1 MKELIKKILNEQLGS
16 QTGAK
21 VCAVICDPK
30 PNQTP
35 VGEHCDGWF
44 IKICH
49 TWNTGCQ
56 TPEVGDYMVSHSN
69 MGMTSW
75 KITRIEEYGTVTDY
89 RMRYPTCEY
98 VSEGCTDPQ
107 ACNFSQGY
115 TQSCSNCCIY
125 EGCNDPNADNYSPG
139 LWCGGGCCCDDTT
152 GNGYPD
158 CCTYTILGCTNPGAV
173 NYNPQANTD
182 DGSCTA
188 PTTYSCSD
196 GQCHLDVNGP
206 HATLGECLV
215 ECSDCTHNEC
225 WYCPGPIQTKAPDD
239 FLQHELSEKVQT
251 TSTKQG
257 CKVAGSQWLQILTSG
272 TNLHATKADCET
284 AESDCSSDDD
294 TTPVQTEQCH
304 CCQTIAGGGTSP
316 YVVVG
321 PNGNPPSVAVGK
333 CDVFEQGSSYT
344 PTGVPNPTTIFF
356 TSGLSDCRPITQPLP
371 CEETIVTG
379 TSALKKGENKEKDR
393 EKMTSDIKEDIR
405 KMKRIIK

>member
-182 DGSCTA
+182 DGSCQY
-188 PTTYSCSD
+188 PTTYECSD
-196 GQCHLDVNGP
+196 GQCVLDVNGQYNDLESCQQNCFDCA
-206 HATLGECLV
+206 HSECY
-215 ECSDCTHNEC
+215 H
-225 WYCPGPIQTKAPDD
+225 CPGPSNQPSTNNCIAIGQQWSQA
-239 FLQHELSEKVQT
+239 LSNGI
-251 TSTKQG
+251 S
-257 CKVAGSQWLQILTSG
+257 LY
-272 TNLHATKADCET
+272 TNVGDCET
-284 AESDCSSDDD
+284 AESNCGGTTQIAD
-294 TTPVQTEQCH
+294 TEECH
-304 CCQTIAGGGTSP
+304 CCKKNADGTSTLTVMPGLVSVGNCNSFEDSGGAGAKKYTSSSPDVEQGTQHFSGVYHSCAPVTQMIDCGGGT
-316 YVVVG
+316 
-321 PNGNPPSVAVGK
+321 
-333 CDVFEQGSSYT
+333 
-344 PTGVPNPTTIFF
+344 
-356 TSGLSDCRPITQPLP
+356 
-371 CEETIVTG
+371 EEEANV
-379 TSALKKGENKEKDR
+379 
-393 EKMTSDIKEDIR
+393 DIREDIQ
-405 KMKRIIK
+405 RIKKLIKY